1 MREDKVKVSIIMATY
16 NRAHFIMES
25 LQSIQLQTY
34 ENWECLIIDDGG
46 NDNTQIVITPLLQQ
60 DKRFQFLKRPDT
72 YKKGLP
78 GCRNYGLDLAK
89 GDYVIFFDDDD
100 IVHPQNLE
108 LCIQGIKSGNY
119 QFCHYKK
126 QSFSDNVPVIE
137 KQTLV
142 IKKRLSD
149 ESMTDFVTQKQGI
162 ASCTVLWNIDCFDK
176 IRFNENLLYAE
187 EWECYC
193 RIFLNGYEGVMLSNV
208 LYYNRKHLESNTGE
222 FWRGNKIRVESKKQ
236 AVLLVAKN
244 LTNANFMTPEILKY
258 LTGFAMDLR
267 DYNLLIE
274 LLQVINI
281 KRKKQYVVLMK
292 YHLFPFW
299 QFYERNK
306 KSLNFRTI

>member
-1 MREDKVKVSIIMATY
+1 MSEGEVRVSIIMATY
-16 NRAHFIMES
+16 NRAHLIIETLES
-25 LQSIQLQTY
+25 IRNQSYLH
-34 ENWECLIIDDGG
+34 WECLIIDDGG
-46 NDNTQIVITPLLQQ
+46 MDNTLETITAFLNE
-60 DKRFQFLKRPDT
+60 DGRFRFFKRKEN
-72 YKKGLP
+72 YVKGLP

-193 RIFLNGYEGVMLSNV
+193 RIFLKGYEGVMLNNV
-208 LYYNRKHLESNTGE
+208 VYYNRKHLHSNTGE
-222 FWRGNKIRVESKKQ
+222 FWSGNKSRVEAKKQ

-244 LTNANFMTPEILKY
+244 LTDANSITPKILKY
-258 LTGFAMDLR
+258 LTGFAIDHR
-267 DYNLLIE
+267 DYDFLR
-274 LLQVINI
+274 NI
-281 KRKKQYVVLMK
+281 LCIIGPHEGLRTFIKIK
-292 YHLFPFW
+292 YHMFPIW
-299 QFYERNK
+299 RFYK
-306 KSLNFRTI
+306 KCEKAMKLRFS